1 MINTNEFDSL
11 ERDLESVFAVPV
23 PALEF
28 HVGADRS
35 IAPRATARRRGWGF
49 AGGATLAAGLV
60 AAVAFLPGFLGG
72 AKPVNAEE
80 LLARSAEASADL
92 QSSTTPYHMR
102 AKFAGNGA
110 PDFIGETWSFGT
122 QGNRSEARTLDG
134 ELMYG
139 QVATPSDYWMFANI
153 DGSLR
158 VAHVD
163 GTTDRLQDF
172 MAGAG
177 SLDSIV
183 QNLVVDGCQAASVA
197 GSATVAGRD
206 AYVVEVNP
214 TPSSCAKPSGNGT
227 VAKEVG
233 WATKIGGYTVWID
246 KETSIQ
252 LQFESRDENGAV
264 TKQWFAEAFET
275 GSSVDTAALDYA
287 VPAGATVIETE
298 NYSDAK
304 SALYAGTSEIH
315 ERAPEPTKK

>member
-1 MINTNEFDSL
+1 MTDTNEFEGI
-11 ERDLESVFAVPV
+11 ERDLTSVFAVAV
-23 PALEF
+23 PEMKF
-28 HVGADRS
+28 KADAEPS
-35 IAPRATARRRGWGF
+35 LAPRANSRRRGWGF
-49 AGGATLAAGLV
+49 AGGAALAAGLV
-60 AAVAFLPGFLGG
+60 TAVAFLPGFLGG

-102 AKFAGNGA
+102 ARFAGNGG

-134 ELMYG
+134 ELLYG
-139 QVATPSDYWMFANI
+139 QVATPRDYWMFANI
-153 DGSLR
+153 DGALR
-158 VAHVD
+158 VAHVP

-177 SLDSIV
+177 SLDAIV
-183 QNLVVDGCQAASVA
+183 QSLVVDGCQAASVA

-214 TPSSCAKPSGNGT
+214 TPSSCAKPSGSGT

-233 WATKIGGYTVWID
+233 WATKLGGYTVWID
-246 KETSIQ
+246 KETNIQ
-252 LQFESRDENGAV
+252 LQFESHDENGVV
-264 TKQWFAEAFET
+264 TKQYIAEAFET
-275 GSSVDTAALDYA
+275 GSSVDTTALDYA